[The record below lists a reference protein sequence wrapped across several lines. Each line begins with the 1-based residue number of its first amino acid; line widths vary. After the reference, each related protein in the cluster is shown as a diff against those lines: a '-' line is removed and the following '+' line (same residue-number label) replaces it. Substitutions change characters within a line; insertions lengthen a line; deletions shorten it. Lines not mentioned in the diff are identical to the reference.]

1 MWASQMG
8 SFMAQSFQ
16 FLYSNVCCALCN
28 RGKKKRAEEAKR
40 RAKLRRLQNK
50 VTADALAEA
59 SKSLGAAMLEVG
71 SPTDSAEK
79 GSGGGNCDESGTN
92 NSTENV
98 RPSIPVNPLH
108 RNDLVNK
115 SPNHPAFNPQ
125 LHNNIT
131 QTNTTDSGHES
142 QQSLDCSSGD
152 RPVRIEIL
160 EPEMKEIL
168 ENCAKYNLDQMKDP
182 EDLAQSTEVLEEI
195 KNAEK
200 LETMRREKLETM
212 RREKENRSS
221 NNNVGRNSL
230 NRTPAS
236 SLPTSPQKLNTSG
249 SLDKRSVNGKNNKLM
264 LSTNGGNG
272 TAMSDKGLP
281 IRRGSNISM
290 YDNSPESPLPPPI
303 LYNIPNKATDVTMTQ
318 TNRASSSSGT
328 PPSKHRSTLGR
339 HASQSGLHNGST
351 SSSNQLLVTSD
362 KNGRPVT
369 NILKSPGL
377 PHDMIGISK

>member
-1 MWASQMG
+1 MPLFLMWASQMG

-28 RGKKKRAEEAKR
+28 RGKKRRAEEAKR

-79 GSGGGNCDESGTN
+79 GSGGGNCDDSGTN

-98 RPSIPVNPLH
+98 RPSIPVIPIQ

-168 ENCAKYNLDQMKDP
+168 ENCAKYNLDQMKNP
-182 EDLAQSTEVLEEI
+182 EDLAQCTEVLEEI
-195 KNAEK
+195 KMLKNSKQCEEK
-200 LETMRREKLETM
+200 NSKQCE
-212 RREKENRSS
+212 
-221 NNNVGRNSL
+221 GR
-230 NRTPAS
+230 
-236 SLPTSPQKLNTSG
+236 K
-249 SLDKRSVNGKNNKLM
+249 KIV
-264 LSTNGGNG
+264 
-272 TAMSDKGLP
+272 LP
-281 IRRGSNISM
+281 IVM
-290 YDNSPESPLPPPI
+290 
-303 LYNIPNKATDVTMTQ
+303 
-318 TNRASSSSGT
+318 
-328 PPSKHRSTLGR
+328 
-339 HASQSGLHNGST
+339 
-351 SSSNQLLVTSD
+351 
-362 KNGRPVT
+362 
-369 NILKSPGL
+369 
-377 PHDMIGISK
+377 